1 MDTMAEINHTIII
14 AEIGVNHGGDYD
26 TACRLVK
33 AAAESGA
40 DYAKF
45 QTFKAESLASANAK
59 RAEYQVANCGGEE
72 SQLQMLKKLEISN
85 QDLVRLQQVC
95 RENGIGFMSSPF
107 DLESVDFLATLGMDY
122 WKIPSGEIT
131 NLPYLERIAHYGGQ
145 VIMSTGMSTIQE
157 VKDAV
162 KALTDN
168 GIDRGDIILLHCN
181 TQYPTPPE
189 DVNLLAM
196 EALRTL
202 GCGKVGFSD
211 HTQGVAI
218 PIAAVAMGAEIIEK
232 HFTYDKNAVGPDHKA
247 SADPTEFKAM
257 VDGIR
262 TIEVAKGSSY
272 KHITDSE
279 RSNVEVARKSV
290 VARRPIKKGEYFT
303 LENLTVKRPGS
314 GISPMRWHE
323 ILGQKAVRDFDTDE
337 LIEI

>member
-1 MDTMAEINHTIII
+1 MAERDHTIII
-14 AEIGVNHGGDYD
+14 AEIGVNHGGDYA

-33 AAAESGA
+33 AAAEAGA

-45 QTFKAESLASANAK
+45 QTFKAENLASAGAK

-72 SQLQMLKKLEISN
+72 TQLQMLRKLEISN
-85 QDLVRLQQVC
+85 HDLKCLQQVC
-95 RENGIGFMSSPF
+95 REQGIGFMSSPF

-131 NLPYLERIAHYGGQ
+131 NLPYLERIAHYGGR
-145 VIMSTGMSTIQE
+145 VIMSTGMSTVEE
-157 VKDAV
+157 VEAAV
-162 KALTDN
+162 KVLSDN
-168 GIDRGDIILLHCN
+168 GIDRGDIHLLHCN

-189 DVNLLAM
+189 DVNLRAM
-196 EALRTL
+196 ETLRAL

-211 HTQGVAI
+211 HTQGIAV

-247 SADPTEFKAM
+247 SADPAEFKAM

-262 TIEVAKGSSY
+262 IVEVAKGSPE
-272 KHITDSE
+272 KHITPSE
-279 RSNVEVARKSV
+279 AGNVEIARKSI
-290 VARRPIKKGEYFT
+290 VASCPIKKGEIFT
-303 LENLTVKRPGS
+303 MSNLSVKRPGS

-323 ILGQKAVRDFDTDE
+323 ILGQESLRDFDTDE